1 MNTPV
6 LKIFSAVIPTIFDSF
21 LRVNR
26 FLCVSFILPYG
37 LEKAYESSC
46 VSKSVFQWTNPGRYG
61 ILYKIG
67 RIPFSGTNWRKDM
80 KDKGKMRWTF
90 RVYLQWPLYL
100 TVFMVLL
107 AAAVGAV
114 SFTAGIIVSAFT
126 LVYIGIALWLYCSR
140 KRGILAGLIAF
151 AEAYDQ
157 SKQDILKEMLV
168 PYAVTDRTGRLL
180 WMNREFSLILGEDKT
195 AAPNLTALFP
205 EVTKEMLAT
214 GGETV
219 SIHSSYLE
227 RNYRVDLRE
236 LAIASLSQAVSD
248 NGLETG
254 EGGITAVY
262 LMDET
267 QTLKYKQQ
275 VNDQKLVAGLIYLD
289 NYEEALES
297 VEEVRRSL
305 LTALIDRKISKY
317 IASMNGI
324 VKKIE
329 KDKYFFAICQQH
341 MAKMQESRFPIL
353 EDVKTVNIG
362 NEMAVTLSI
371 GIGMNG
377 ESYAQN
383 YEYARTSIDMA
394 LGRGGDQAVVKDSDK
409 IQYYGGKAQQ
419 MEKTTRVK
427 ARVKAHA
434 LRELME
440 NKDRLLI
447 MGHRLADIDAFGA
460 AIGIYRI
467 AMSMNKKANI
477 VLNEVTSSVR
487 PMMERFLD
495 NAEYPDDM
503 FLKGPQAAELAD
515 AGTMLVV
522 VDVNRPSITDEPS
535 LLRLVRTIVVLDH
548 HRTSNEVID
557 NAVLSYVEPY
567 ASSTCEMVAE
577 VLQYIAD
584 GIKVRP
590 AEADAMYAGI
600 VIDTQNFTNQ
610 TGVRTFEAAAFLR
623 RSGAD
628 ITRVRKLFREN
639 MKDYQA
645 KAEAV
650 RAAEVYMDAFAISVC
665 PAEGLDSPTITGAQ
679 AANELLEIKGIKASV
694 VLTDYNNTIYFSAR
708 SIDEVNVQVM
718 MEKLGGGGHR
728 TIAGAQ
734 MQGVSIQEAKD
745 RLKEVIRQMLE
756 EGDVS

>member
-1 MNTPV
+1 
-6 LKIFSAVIPTIFDSF
+6 
-21 LRVNR
+21 
-26 FLCVSFILPYG
+26 
-37 LEKAYESSC
+37 
-46 VSKSVFQWTNPGRYG
+46 
-61 ILYKIG
+61 
-67 RIPFSGTNWRKDM
+67 M
-80 KDKGKMRWTF
+80 KDKGKTRGIF
-90 RVYLQWPLYL
+90 RIYLQWPLYL
-100 TVFMVLL
+100 SVFLILL
-107 AAAVGAV
+107 TAIVAAVSV
-114 SFTAGIIVSAFT
+114 TAGIIVSLFT
-126 LVYIGIALWLYCSR
+126 VVYIGVALWLYFSR

-151 AEAYDQ
+151 SSAYEQ
-157 SKQDILKEMLV
+157 GRQTLMEEMLV
-168 PYAVTDRTGRLL
+168 PYAVADGSGHIL
-180 WMNREFSLILGEDKT
+180 WANREFLSILEEEKNSSKSIT
-195 AAPNLTALFP
+195 AIFP
-205 EVTKEMLAT
+205 EVSREMLAT
-214 GGETV
+214 GGKIT
-219 SIHSSYLE
+219 SIHSSLGE
-227 RNYRVDLRE
+227 RRFRVDLKQVMME
-236 LAIASLSQAVSD
+236 SLEKAIAAG
-248 NGLETG
+248 GLEG
-254 EGGITAVY
+254 SDTAVTAIY
-262 LMDET
+262 LQDET
-267 QTLKYKQQ
+267 QVLKYRQQ
-275 VNDQKLVAGLIYLD
+275 INDQKLVAGLIYLD
-289 NYEEALES
+289 NYDEALES

-317 IASMNGI
+317 ISSMSGI

-329 KDKYFFAICQQH
+329 KDKYFFVIRQQY
-341 MAKMQESRFPIL
+341 MAKIQEERFSIL

-362 NEMAVTLSI
+362 NDMAVTLSI

-377 ESYAQN
+377 ESYSQN
-383 YEYARTSIDMA
+383 YEYARASIDMA

-419 MEKTTRVK
+419 IEKTTRVK

-447 MGHRLADIDAFGA
+447 MGHRMADIDSFGA
-460 AIGIYRI
+460 AVGIYRI

-477 VLNEVTSSVR
+477 VVNEVTSSVR
-487 PMMERFLD
+487 PMMDRFIGNPD
-495 NAEYPDDM
+495 YPDDM

-515 AGTMLVV
+515 PGTMLVI

-535 LLRLVRTIVVLDH
+535 LLGLVKTIGVLDH
-548 HRTSNEVID
+548 HRTSSEIID

-584 GIKVRP
+584 GIRIRP
-590 AEADAMYAGI
+590 AEADAMYAGV

-628 ITRVRKLFREN
+628 ITRVRKLFRED

-650 RAAEVYMDAFAISVC
+650 RKAEVFMDAFAISEC
-665 PAEGLDSPTITGAQ
+665 PAEGLDSPTIIGAQ
-679 AANELLEIKGIKASV
+679 AANELLEIRGMKASV
-694 VLTDYNNTIYFSAR
+694 VLTDYNGVIYFSAR

-734 MQGVSIQEAKD
+734 MKDATVAEAKE
-745 RLKEVIRQMLE
+745 RLKEVIRQMME
-756 EGDVS
+756 EGEVS

>member
-1 MNTPV
+1 
-6 LKIFSAVIPTIFDSF
+6 
-21 LRVNR
+21 
-26 FLCVSFILPYG
+26 
-37 LEKAYESSC
+37 
-46 VSKSVFQWTNPGRYG
+46 
-61 ILYKIG
+61 
-67 RIPFSGTNWRKDM
+67 M
-80 KDKGKMRWTF
+80 KEKGKMRGTF
-90 RVYLQWPLYL
+90 RVYLQWPLMLSVLMILL
-100 TVFMVLL
+100 TAV
-107 AAAVGAV
+107 VGAI
-114 SFTAGIIVSAFT
+114 SLKAGVIVSIFT
-126 LVYIGIALWLYCSR
+126 IIYIAIALWLYFSR
-140 KRGILAGLIAF
+140 RRGILAGLIAF
-151 AEAYDQ
+151 SAAYDESRQ
-157 SKQDILKEMLV
+157 KLMESMLV
-168 PYAVTDRTGRLL
+168 PYAVADSSGHLL
-180 WMNREFSLILGEDKT
+180 WMNREFAAILDEDKSMTRNIT
-195 AAPNLTALFP
+195 AMFP
-205 EVTKEMLAT
+205 EIKKEMLST
-214 GGETV
+214 GGELV
-219 SIHSSYLE
+219 SIHTSL
-227 RNYRVDLRE
+227 RDKNYRVDLKE
-236 LAIASLSQAVSD
+236 VILDSLEEAVAA
-248 NGLETG
+248 NGLEG
-254 EGGITAVY
+254 ENAFVTSIC
-262 LMDET
+262 LFDET
-267 QTLKYKQQ
+267 QMLKYKQQ
-275 VNDQKLVAGLIYLD
+275 INDQKLVAGLIYLD

-305 LTALIDRKISKY
+305 LTALIDRKINKY
-317 IASMNGI
+317 ISSMGGI
-324 VKKIE
+324 VKSIE
-329 KDKYFFAICQQH
+329 KDKYFFVI
-341 MAKMQESRFPIL
+341 KMMYMDKMREERFSIL

-377 ESYAQN
+377 ESYGQN
-383 YEYARTSIDMA
+383 YEYARTAIDMA

-409 IQYYGGKAQQ
+409 IQYFGGKAQQ

-447 MGHRLADIDAFGA
+447 MGHRMADIDSFGA

-487 PMMERFLD
+487 PMLERFTEKGD
-495 NAEYPDDM
+495 YPEDM
-503 FLKGPQAAELAD
+503 FLKGPKAVELVD
-515 AGTMLVV
+515 PGTMLVV
-522 VDVNRPSITDEPS
+522 VDVNRPSITDEPT
-535 LLRLVRTIVVLDH
+535 LLRMIKTIVVLDH
-548 HRTSNEVID
+548 HRTSSEIID

-639 MKDYQA
+639 MTDYQA

-650 RAAEVYMDAFAISVC
+650 RAAEVYMEAFAISVC
-665 PAEGLDSPTITGAQ
+665 PADNVESPTIIGAQ
-679 AANELLEIKGIKASV
+679 AANELLEIKGIKASI
-694 VLTDYNNTIYFSAR
+694 VLTEYNGTIYLSAR

-734 MQGVSIQEAKD
+734 MKD
-745 RLKEVIRQMLE
+745 MTIEEVKERLKEVIRQMME
-756 EGDVS
+756 AGDVS

>member
-1 MNTPV
+1 M
-6 LKIFSAVIPTIFDSF
+6 
-21 LRVNR
+21 
-26 FLCVSFILPYG
+26 
-37 LEKAYESSC
+37 
-46 VSKSVFQWTNPGRYG
+46 
-61 ILYKIG
+61 
-67 RIPFSGTNWRKDM
+67 
-80 KDKGKMRWTF
+80 
-90 RVYLQWPLYL
+90 
-100 TVFMVLL
+100 
-107 AAAVGAV
+107 
-114 SFTAGIIVSAFT
+114 
-126 LVYIGIALWLYCSR
+126 
-140 KRGILAGLIAF
+140 
-151 AEAYDQ
+151 
-157 SKQDILKEMLV
+157 
-168 PYAVTDRTGRLL
+168 
-180 WMNREFSLILGEDKT
+180 
-195 AAPNLTALFP
+195 
-205 EVTKEMLAT
+205 
-214 GGETV
+214 
-219 SIHSSYLE
+219 
-227 RNYRVDLRE
+227 
-236 LAIASLSQAVSD
+236 
-248 NGLETG
+248 
-254 EGGITAVY
+254 
-262 LMDET
+262 
-267 QTLKYKQQ
+267 
-275 VNDQKLVAGLIYLD
+275 
-289 NYEEALES
+289 
-297 VEEVRRSL
+297 
-305 LTALIDRKISKY
+305 
-317 IASMNGI
+317 
-324 VKKIE
+324 
-329 KDKYFFAICQQH
+329 
-341 MAKMQESRFPIL
+341 
-353 EDVKTVNIG
+353 
-362 NEMAVTLSI
+362 TLSI